1 MQQYLVREIE
11 HLGVKQEALLCK
23 VLPLVVHIVKEL
35 HHRLHNVRLIVDEGD
50 LALLAFL
57 KGAQAD
63 SLEEWG
69 VRADDKAAD
78 LPRLRAALDG
88 EVCEFRGLCEPV
100 DVNCT

>member
-1 MQQYLVREIE
+1 MQQYLVREVE

-57 KGAQAD
+57 EGAQTD
-63 SLEEWG
+63 SLEERG
-69 VRADDKAAD
+69 VRADDEAAD
-78 LPRLRAALDG
+78 IPRLGAALDS
-88 EVCEFRGLCEPV
+88 EVCKFKRLCEPV
-100 DVNCT
+100 VVSST